1 MPTTGSYHYRATSCR
16 NPHLRPF
23 LAFPS
28 VTGVTA
34 PEISAVTDVTSPATT
49 AAEAL
54 VGLGTSSS
62 ASLRD
67 DGDPDVVVIETPSK
81 SRTPMTL
88 GGAYLT
94 LRACKYYTTLVLIRT
109 HLALRFEEDRKV
121 DFHMPPAGTPC
132 LPGVVKDMRRTS
144 RGCDP
149 YAKDPK
155 PSSHGNIAN
164 WEDLK
169 TYGLAQALTGM
180 SLY

>member
-1 MPTTGSYHYRATSCR
+1 MATSSR
-16 NPHLRPF
+16 NHHWRPF
-23 LAFPS
+23 IAFPS
-28 VTGVTA
+28 
-34 PEISAVTDVTSPATT
+34 VTDVTSPDTT

-54 VGLGTSSS
+54 VGLGSS
-62 ASLRD
+62 ASASLPD
-67 DGDPDVVVIETPSK
+67 EGDPDVVVIETPSK

-88 GGAYLT
+88 AGAYLT
-94 LRACKYYTTLVLIRT
+94 LRACKYHATLILIRT
-109 HLALRFEEDRKV
+109 HLGLRFHEVRKV
-121 DFHMPPAGTPC
+121 YFHMSAAGTPC
-132 LPGVVKDMRRTS
+132 VPGVVKDMRRTS

-180 SLY
+180 R